1 MVGHALLQHIMSA
14 DYHANACKI
23 KMEQERAMLYAAS
36 KIGVPSLNNEQKKA
50 VAAIVKRH
58 NVFVCLPTGF
68 GKSLCFQ
75 SVPFVMDYL
84 DSNSTDECVVD
95 RHLAIV
101 VEPTAAIMRAHVA
114 KLSSRGISAAFI
126 NHEQHDYGVKKSV
139 MEGKVKFVYI
149 SPEALSMP
157 KYRDMLLTDQYQKNL
172 AVFAIDEVHCIL
184 TW

>member
-1 MVGHALLQHIMSA
+1 
-14 DYHANACKI
+14 
-23 KMEQERAMLYAAS
+23 
-36 KIGVPSLNNEQKKA
+36 
-50 VAAIVKRH
+50 
-58 NVFVCLPTGF
+58 
-68 GKSLCFQ
+68 
-75 SVPFVMDYL
+75 MDYL
-84 DSNSTDECVVD
+84 DSNSTDESVVD

-149 SPEALSMP
+149 SPEALSM
-157 KYRDMLLTDQYQKNL
+157 LLTDQYQRNL

>member
-1 MVGHALLQHIMSA
+1 
-14 DYHANACKI
+14 
-23 KMEQERAMLYAAS
+23 
-36 KIGVPSLNNEQKKA
+36 
-50 VAAIVKRH
+50 
-58 NVFVCLPTGF
+58 
-68 GKSLCFQ
+68 
-75 SVPFVMDYL
+75 MDYL
-84 DSNSTDECVVD
+84 DSNSTDESVVD

-101 VEPTAAIMRAHVA
+101 VEPTPAIMRAHVA

-126 NHEQHDYGVKKSV
+126 NHEQHDYGVKTSV
-139 MEGKVKFVYI
+139 MEGRVKFVSI